1 MFRMSW
7 PVIDRSRQEAMMK
20 RIKDN
25 QKKEAAKKPQQNK
38 EQKNG
43 S

>member
-25 QKKEAAKKPQQNK
+25 LKKEAAKDERQKK
-38 EQKNG
+38 VKNG
-43 S
+43 T